1 MRQLTTFLLIFSA
14 LVLNAGLVQA
24 QPGNEVDERAREL
37 VSLAKKY
44 YRTNQFLDAALTFE
58 LATQRPVNDLT
69 TFSWYMAGLSYF
81 GLEEFD
87 KANET
92 FNKLLKK
99 YPRTNYADDAR
110 YHKSLILIKS
120 DRISEKERGLEQL
133 FTLMR
138 QSTDKDFKEDAS
150 NTIRHKLLNDFDQ
163 DFLERNMIFADQQ
176 HKPWFMEAICGQ
188 KDVSGDGYAV
198 LERLGQYETDGGM
211 ITDYL
216 ADLKQKYESGK
227 RMNPKRL
234 NVALFLSFNL
244 QLMDTARNVPSKSL
258 RALELFEGMRMSLDS
273 LGGTVN
279 KEINLAVFDTQSDT
293 VGLGASLDSLSRF
306 NPDIII
312 GDIRTS
318 LARAISEWAEAHRVI
333 HIIPRNPLNELIKD
347 KHYTFLIH
355 PSLNRHGEEM
365 AHYLARDKGKRSV
378 LVFNDKSYFSSRFAS
393 SFIQTLKEEYPTV
406 SVTEKIVPNQ
416 YKALRDN
423 LKSYMRSV
431 GSAGYDAVYI
441 PLSSEEAAGLIISQ
455 LKFYRAD
462 VDVVGGPDWEMF
474 RVIDPELKSD
484 YNLEYSTFYFE
495 KNDSIAL
502 DALNMQCLREFGYR
516 PSKYTV
522 QGYDIMSYIL
532 EAAKNM
538 NAFTDPVEVLRQ
550 MPVYHGIHEDIYLG
564 DGQDNQKINV
574 VRFQNGR
581 IDKVNRDLPERDTV
595 PGGLQGDPG
604 GR

>member
-1 MRQLTTFLLIFSA
+1 MRRLTTIFLIFTA
-14 LVLNAGLVQA
+14 LVLNTGMLQA
-24 QPGNEVDERAREL
+24 QPGGNVDERAREL

-58 LATQRPVNDLT
+58 LATQRPINDLT
-69 TFSWYMAGLSYF
+69 TFSWYMAGMSYF
-81 GLEEFD
+81 GLEEFE
-87 KANET
+87 KAEET
-92 FNKLLKK
+92 FNKLLRN
-99 YPRTNYADDAR
+99 YPRTTYADDVR
-110 YHKSLILIKS
+110 YHKSLILMKS
-120 DRISEKERGLEQL
+120 DRVSEKERGLEQL

-138 QSTDKDFKEDAS
+138 QSMDPGFKDDVESA
-150 NTIRHKLLNDFDQ
+150 IRSTLINDFEQ
-163 DFLERNMIFADQQ
+163 DFLERNMIFADQE
-176 HKPWFMEAICGQ
+176 HKPWFMEAIAGQ
-188 KDVSGDGYAV
+188 MDAKGDGYV
-198 LERLGQYETDGGM
+198 LLERLSKYIEDGGLL
-211 ITDYL
+211 TDYL
-216 ADLKQKYESGK
+216 ADLRQKYESGK

-258 RALELFEGMRMSLDS
+258 RALELFEGMRMALDS
-273 LGGTVN
+273 LGGSVN
-279 KEINLAVFDTQSDT
+279 KEINFAVFDTQSDT
-293 VGLGASLDSLSRF
+293 IGLGASLDSLERF
-306 NPDIII
+306 NPDIIV

-318 LARAISEWAEAHRVI
+318 LATEISLWAEAHRVI

-355 PSLNRHGEEM
+355 PSLNRHGQEM
-365 AHYLARDKGKRSV
+365 ARYLASQKGKRSM
-378 LVFNDKSYFSSRFAS
+378 LVFNDNSYFSSRFAK
-393 SFIQTLKEEYPTV
+393 SFIETLKEEFPTV

-423 LKSYMRSV
+423 LKSYMRGV
-431 GSAGYDAVYI
+431 ASAGYDAVYI

-455 LKFYRAD
+455 LKFYRAE

-474 RVIDPELKSD
+474 TVIDPELKSN

-495 KNDSIAL
+495 KNDSS
-502 DALNMQCLREFGYR
+502 ALNALNQQCLEEYGYR

-522 QGYDIMSYIL
+522 QGYDIMGYIL
-532 EAAKNM
+532 EAARNM

-550 MPVYHGIHEDIYLG
+550 MPVYRGIHEDIYLG

-574 VRFQNGR
+574 VRFRNGR

-595 PGGLQGDPG
+595 PGSLQGNPG

>member
-14 LVLNAGLVQA
+14 LLLNAGLVQA
-24 QPGNEVDERAREL
+24 QPNGEVDERAREL

-58 LATQRPVNDLT
+58 LATQRPLNDLT
-69 TFSWYMAGLSYF
+69 TFSWYMAGMSYF
-81 GLEEFD
+81 GLEEYE

-92 FNKLLKK
+92 FNKLLKN
-99 YPRTNYADDAR
+99 YPRTDYADDAR
-110 YHKSLILIKS
+110 YHKSLILMNS
-120 DRISEKERGLEQL
+120 DRVSEKERGLEQL

-138 QSTDKDFKEDAS
+138 QSMDNNFKEDVEKA
-150 NTIRHKLLNDFDQ
+150 IRHKLLNDFDQ
-163 DFLERNMIFADQQ
+163 DFLERNMIFAEQQ
-176 HKPWFMEAICGQ
+176 HKSWFMEAICGQ
-188 KDVSGDGYAV
+188 MDARGDGYAM
-198 LERLGQYETDGGM
+198 LERLGKFETEGGM
-211 ITDYL
+211 LTDYL

-293 VGLGASLDSLSRF
+293 LGLGASLDSLARF
-306 NPDIII
+306 NPDIIV

-318 LARAISEWAEAHRVI
+318 LAQAISEWAEAHRVI

-355 PSLNRHGEEM
+355 PSLNRHGQEM
-365 AHYLARDKGKRSV
+365 ARYLAERRGKRSI

-393 SFIQTLKEEYPTV
+393 SFIETMKEEFPTV

-423 LKSYMRSV
+423 LKYYMKGVS
-431 GSAGYDAVYI
+431 SAGYDAIYV

-455 LKFYRAD
+455 LKYYRTE
-462 VDVVGGPDWEMF
+462 VDLVGGPDWEMF
-474 RVIDPELKSD
+474 TVIDPELKSN
-484 YNLEYSTFYFE
+484 YNLEYSTFYYE
-495 KNDSIAL
+495 KNDSSAL
-502 DALNMQCLREFGYR
+502 DALNLQCLREYGYR

-581 IDKVNRDLPERDTV
+581 IDKVNRDLPKRDTV